1 MHHLGRFA
9 LMSFVLVLTSCSGTT
24 SEQESST
31 PATDLS
37 KAIDKAIADG
47 DFGRASQLCDSLNKA
62 FPDSLDLRRK
72 TIGQRAQIAQGQ
84 ALADIP
90 QADLQIAVLNQR
102 IDSLSQFFR
111 EVKLTAATGSYFL
124 EKSLNPSQLQGHK
137 NSLQPRVGNND
148 MPWMISVCTVGG
160 IDPYQITLMSPEGAE
175 LATATDKLN
184 AVSTSDDG
192 IQTLVFTSGHCQ
204 NIAEILEKSTTDKGY
219 SIRVTGRK
227 GKCSISL
234 SPQTVTAIVRS
245 YQLANAK
252 EEYGKAL
259 IAREKLER
267 TLVTSRDQ
275 LANQPQ

>member
-24 SEQESST
+24 SEQEFST

-124 EKSLNPSQLQGHK
+124 EKSLSPSQLQGHK

-219 SIRVTGRK
+219 SISVTGRK

-267 TLVTSRDQ
+267 TLVASRDQ

>member
-124 EKSLNPSQLQGHK
+124 EKSLSPSQLQGHK

-148 MPWMISVCTVGG
+148 MPWMISICTVGG
-160 IDPYQITLMSPEGAE
+160 IDPYKITLMSPEGTE
-175 LATATDKLN
+175 LATATDNLN
-184 AVSTSDDG
+184 AVSTADDG
-192 IQTLVFTSGHCQ
+192 IQTLVFTSGHCKS
-204 NIAEILEKSTTDKGY
+204 IAEILEKTATDKGY
-219 SIRVTGRK
+219 SMLVTGRK

-234 SPQTVTAIVRS
+234 SPQMVVAIVRS
-245 YQLANAK
+245 YQLAEAK

-267 TLVTSRDQ
+267 TLVASRDQ
-275 LANQPQ
+275 LANQAR

>member
-1 MHHLGRFA
+1 
-9 LMSFVLVLTSCSGTT
+9 MSFVLVLTSCSGTT

-90 QADLQIAVLNQR
+90 QADLLIAVLNQR

-111 EVKLTAATGSYFL
+111 EVKVSAATGSYFL
-124 EKSLNPSQLQGHK
+124 EKSLSPSQLQGHK

-148 MPWMISVCTVGG
+148 MPWMISVCTVGD

-234 SPQTVTAIVRS
+234 SPQMVVAIVRS
-245 YQLANAK
+245 YQLATAK

>member
-1 MHHLGRFA
+1 MLHLGR
-9 LMSFVLVLTSCSGTT
+9 LVLISFVPLLAACSGSS
-24 SEQESST
+24 SEQKSTT

-37 KAIDKAIADG
+37 KAIDKAIADS
-47 DFGRASQLCDSLNKA
+47 DFGRASLLCDSLNKA

-102 IDSLSQFFR
+102 IDSLSQYFR
-111 EVKLTAATGSYFL
+111 EVKVSAATGSYFL
-124 EKSLNPSQLQGHK
+124 EKSLSPSQLQTHK
-137 NSLQPRVGNND
+137 NSLQPRVGSND

-192 IQTLVFTSGHCQ
+192 IQTLVFTSGHSQ
-204 NIAEILEKSTTDKGY
+204 SIAEILEKSATDKGY

-245 YQLANAK
+245 YQLAEAK

-267 TLVTSRDQ
+267 TLVTSRNQ
-275 LANQPQ
+275 LANQAR